1 MAISLI
7 ETASLD
13 TGLVAPTA
21 TALTTASGSAP
32 SYSARAW
39 VNFNGTGTVAILAS
53 GNVSSIT
60 DNGTGNYTV
69 NFMTAMPDV
78 NYAVTALADFTL
90 GTDGLPF
97 VAANSDGTSG
107 SKTTT
112 AFGITS
118 FVPSFSLSD
127 VQGMYIAV
135 FR

>member
-39 VNFNGTGTVAILAS
+39 VNFNGTGTVAIRAS

-60 DNGTGNYTV
+60 DGGVGVYTV
-69 NFMTAMPDV
+69 NFTTNMVDA
-78 NYAVTALADFTL
+78 NYSAVCTCGGGGWVARVSGTPLASAFTL
-90 GTDGLPF
+90 NTIIG
-97 VAANSDGTSG
+97 N
-107 SKTTT
+107 TT
-112 AFGITS
+112 AD
-118 FVPSFSLSD
+118 SD
-127 VQGMYIAV
+127 TPNIYVCF

>member
-39 VNFNGTGTVAILAS
+39 VNFNGTGTVAIRAS
-53 GNVSSIT
+53 GNVSSVT
-60 DNGTGNYTV
+60 DQGTGQYTI
-69 NFMTAMPDV
+69 NFTTAMADV
-78 NYAVTALADFTL
+78 NYCPVVGGDFSQGATLDNGIYIPSNFLFATGSLRIGVTAYNGAY
-90 GTDGLPF
+90 TDIDTIL
-97 VAANSDGTSG
+97 
-107 SKTTT
+107 
-112 AFGITS
+112 
-118 FVPSFSLSD
+118 LS
-127 VQGMYIAV
+127 I